1 MLNIKEFIKTI
12 FLTYLNKMQNFKNW
26 KTKALIILENCSK
39 SGKLITYGNLA
50 KEVNI
55 PPPNT
60 IKKLTSWLEDITIER
75 TKLKKPLIS
84 ALVVSKSDGKLP
96 ARGFFLFCKK
106 IGIYNGKETG
116 NEALRWHKNILNDFQ
131 SFRLEK

>member
-1 MLNIKEFIKTI
+1 
-12 FLTYLNKMQNFKNW
+12 MQNFKSW
-26 KTKALIILENCSK
+26 KNKALIILENCSK

-50 KEVNI
+50 REVNI

-60 IKKLTSWLEDITIER
+60 IKKLTSWLEDITLEQSR
-75 TKLKKPLIS
+75 LKKPLIS
-84 ALVVSKSDGKLP
+84 ALVVSKSDGLLP

-106 IGIYNGKETG
+106 IGIYNGKEMG
-116 NEALRWHKNILNDFQ
+116 DEALRWHRHILNDFH